1 MSKRKRNNSIV
12 VAENRSVEFSENVV
26 VKRGVQATRGRS
38 TAGAGFKPLDVMPN
52 ADRVLEKLGKGI
64 EAYRDLLYDAHVES
78 CLQSRKSGVLS
89 YEFKITSDNT
99 KSPEFELVQSV
110 FERLDIYRIISE
122 MLDAN
127 AFGYQPLE
135 IYWGVKNSR
144 IIVQDILG
152 KPPEWFAFDGFNNL
166 KFLTTE
172 EPVKGES
179 LFPRKF
185 LIARHNPTYTNPAG
199 SALLSRCYW
208 SVQVKKNIIKF
219 WTRFAEKYGTPF
231 LYGTLPFNAEEGA
244 EDVLLEKLDE
254 LAQDGT
260 VVVDEG
266 TKVEIL
272 EATKSS
278 GADLYKLLIDF
289 CNAEISKAILSHSAT
304 SDSTPGKL
312 GNENMAVGVREDI
325 VDADKR
331 MVQNLFNQLIG
342 WICDMNFGSNITELP
357 KFSFFEEEDL
367 KQALSE
373 RDERIFKSNPRLQ
386 ATKVYYIRRYNF
398 ADDEILIAD
407 PAPATAL
414 AEHAAPTEAGS
425 GKLPAKIDGQ
435 AAVDALKGKGLN
447 AGARA
452 MDKLMQPVI
461 DFIDNGKSLEEI
473 SAKIIDVYGKMD
485 TADFEEK
492 LADAL
497 FWASALGRSTV
508 ERELME

>member
-1 MSKRKRNNSIV
+1 MRKQRNNSIMV
-12 VAENRSVEFSENVV
+12 SENQSVEFAESVV
-26 VKRGVQATRGRS
+26 VKRGVQATRRRS
-38 TAGAGFKPLDVMPN
+38 TSGAGFKELDVMPN

-89 YEFKITSDNT
+89 YEFKITSDRTN
-99 KSPEFELVQSV
+99 SPEFELVQSI

-144 IIVQDILG
+144 IVVQDVLG

-208 SVQVKKNIIKF
+208 SVQVKKNIVKF
-219 WTRFAEKYGTPF
+219 WTRFADKYGSPY

-244 EDVLLEKLDE
+244 EDVLLDKLDT
-254 LAQDGT
+254 LAQDGV

-266 TKVEIL
+266 TTVKIL

-278 GADLYKLLIDF
+278 SADLYKLLIDF
-289 CNAEISKAILSHSAT
+289 CNSEISKAILSHSAT

-325 VDADKR
+325 IDADKR

-373 RDERIFKSNPRLQ
+373 RDERVFKSNPRLQ
-386 ATKVYYIRRYNF
+386 ATKVYYTRRYNF

-407 PAPATAL
+407 PVPQTSL
-414 AEHAAPTEAGS
+414 AEHAASTEVVS

-435 AAVDALKGKGLN
+435 AAVDALKTKGI
-447 AGARA
+447 AGGSQSMR
-452 MDKLMQPVI
+452 KVLEPVI
-461 DFIDNGKSLEEI
+461 EFINAGKSLEEI
-473 SAKIIDVYGKMD
+473 STKIVDVFGKLD

-492 LADAL
+492 LSEAL
-497 FWASALGRSTV
+497 FWATAIGRATV